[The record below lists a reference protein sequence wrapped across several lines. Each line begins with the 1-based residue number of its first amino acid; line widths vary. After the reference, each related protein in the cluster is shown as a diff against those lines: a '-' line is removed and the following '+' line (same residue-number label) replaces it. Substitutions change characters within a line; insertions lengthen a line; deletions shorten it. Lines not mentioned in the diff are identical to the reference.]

1 MNAEIALARTEGV
14 RMWRNPLVWVAM
26 AATANMVRGAGSAP
40 GSVDERYLVLVG
52 YALML
57 PGFAMVLHVLFA
69 ALRSRSSNSE
79 ELLGV
84 LPIGADRRSV
94 GYAMSALA
102 AGLLGVMVTV
112 TIYLVMRPESNL
124 GRWDSSNPTMIE
136 WPRPNLAQLLQGPA
150 ALVAVGVFVVA
161 LVRWIPTW
169 LVIAPLVF
177 LMFVQGLFF
186 GFFFGVPADGGSWLW
201 PLVTGTVHGEW
212 VGCGE
217 LDPTC
222 DLPISGFD
230 RVTPWWHLA
239 YLAALCIWLT
249 TVAVVRHRRDRRA
262 WIAFGCSLA
271 VSVALAVIQVMTS
284 DTYVAIENA
293 VG

>member
-1 MNAEIALARTEGV
+1 MAVARIEGV
-14 RMWRNPLVWVAM
+14 RLWRNPLVWVAM
-26 AATANMVRGAGSAP
+26 AATANMVRGAGSAE
-40 GSVDERYLVLVG
+40 DRYLVLVG

-57 PGFAMVLHVLFA
+57 PGLAMVLHVLFA
-69 ALRSRSSNSE
+69 VLRSRSSNSE

-94 GYAMSALA
+94 GHAMSVLA
-102 AGLLGVMVTV
+102 AGLLGVMMTV
-112 TIYLVMRPESNL
+112 VIYLVVRPASSL
-124 GRWDSSNPTMIE
+124 GRWDQSQPAMVE
-136 WPRPNLAQLLQGPA
+136 VPRPNLAQLLQGPA

-161 LVRWIPTW
+161 LVRWVPTW

-186 GFFFGVPADGGSWLW
+186 GVFLGVPTGGGSWLW

-217 LDPTC
+217 LDPIC

-239 YLAALCIWLT
+239 YLAALCVWLT
-249 TVAVVRHRRDRRA
+249 TVAVIRHRRDRRA
-262 WIAFGCSLA
+262 WLAFGCSLA
-271 VSVALAVIQVMTS
+271 AVVALAVTQVMTS
-284 DTYVAIENA
+284 DTYVAIEKVA
-293 VG
+293 G

>member
-1 MNAEIALARTEGV
+1 MALARTEGV
-14 RMWRNPLVWVAM
+14 RLWRNPLVWVAM
-26 AATANMVRGAGSAP
+26 AATANMVRSAE
-40 GSVDERYLVLVG
+40 SAEDRYLVLVG

-57 PGFAMVLHVLFA
+57 PGLAMVLHVLLA
-69 ALRSRSSNSE
+69 VLRSRSSNSE

-94 GYAMSALA
+94 GHAMSALA
-102 AGLLGVMVTV
+102 AGLLGVMMTAV
-112 TIYLVMRPESNL
+112 IYLFMRPASNL
-124 GRWDSSNPTMIE
+124 GRWDLSEPSMIE
-136 WPRPNLAQLLQGPA
+136 APRPNLAQLLQGLA
-150 ALVAVGVFVVA
+150 ALVAVGAFVVA

-186 GFFFGVPADGGSWLW
+186 GIFFGVPAGGESWLW

-217 LDPTC
+217 LDPIC

-230 RVTPWWHLA
+230 RVTAWWHLA
-239 YLAALCIWLT
+239 YLAALCVWLT
-249 TVAVVRHRRDRRA
+249 TVAVVRHRQDRRA
-262 WIAFGCSLA
+262 WVAFGCSLA
-271 VSVALAVIQVMTS
+271 AVMALAVTQVMTS
-284 DTYVAIENA
+284 DTYVAIEKA